1 MTNVKS
7 VAQKLTIE
15 DIAGRLDH
23 AKRLSDGTWSARCPA
38 HEDRMPSLSLTERS
52 GKILI
57 HCHAGCETGDI
68 LAAIGLRWVDLFADS
83 DEWAASEAAAVSLA
97 AHKLRRTWQISP
109 IDFERRIIE
118 IAIAQG
124 ELSVEDRVRVELAV
138 HRLGGQ
144 ANG

>member
-1 MTNVKS
+1 MTNGKIIS
-7 VAQKLTIE
+7 QKITIE
-15 DIAGRLDH
+15 GIAGRLDH
-23 AKRLSDGTWSARCPA
+23 AKRLSDGRWIARCPA
-38 HEDRMPSLSLTERS
+38 HDDRMPSLSLADVGT
-52 GKILI
+52 KILI
-57 HCHAGCETGDI
+57 RCHAGCETGDI
-68 LAAIGLRWVDLFADS
+68 LAAIGLRWADLFADS